1 MRKFNKN
8 MWFMALLLV
17 VFLAGCGGGGGG
29 GGGGLLPDPDDNTAP
44 TVISTAPA
52 ADAIDVPINRKIIA
66 TFDEPMRP
74 STITDTG
81 TFTLTLTGIGAVAG
95 EVKYNIA
102 SHILIFEPTVN
113 LAAGV
118 YTATITTAAEDVSG
132 NALAGIYEWSF
143 TVGTDT
149 DITLPTVSYTMPAD
163 DATDVP
169 SNMNIIATFSEVMD
183 PDTIDITTFTL
194 EESITDIPVLGFV
207 SYAGSTATFN
217 PTLDLVPGLEYDAK
231 ITTTAKDLAGN
242 ALAIDYEWSFT
253 AGDGNAEG
261 QLPVNLGLAGD
272 YAIFALTGIDSAS
285 SAAIITGNIGVGPG
299 VTSSAITGFDL
310 ILPAGSA
317 FSTSTQVVNGN
328 VYAFD
333 YADPTGDN
341 VTTASTDMGLA
352 YTNAAGRTADVTEL
366 GGGTLTGLTLVP
378 GVYKWTGNVVI
389 PTDLSLSGG
398 ANEVWIF
405 QISGNLDM
413 AAAKSVLLSGGAV
426 PENIFWQVGGIVTLG
441 AGTHFE
447 GIVLSQ
453 TAINF
458 GSGASANGRLLAQT
472 AVNLVGASEVTQ
484 P

>member
-1 MRKFNKN
+1 
-8 MWFMALLLV
+8 MALLLV

-29 GGGGLLPDPDDNTAP
+29 DFLPDPDDDTAP
-44 TVISTAPA
+44 TIISTAPA
-52 ADAIDVPINRKIIA
+52 DGATDVPINRKIIA
-66 TFDEPMRP
+66 TFSEPMRP

-81 TFTLTLTGIGAVAG
+81 TFTLTGPGGAVAG
-95 EVKYNIA
+95 EVTYNVA
-102 SHILIFEPTVN
+102 SHILIFDPAGD

-132 NALAGIYEWSF
+132 NALASNYEWSF

-149 DITLPTVSYTMPAD
+149 DITLPTVSYTMPTD
-163 DATDVP
+163 GATDVP
-169 SNMNIIATFSEVMD
+169 SNTNIIVTFSEVMD
-183 PDTIDITTFTL
+183 PDTINVLTFTV
-194 EESITDIPVLGFV
+194 ETTDGSIPVPGFV
-207 SYAGSTATFN
+207 TYAGSTATFN
-217 PTLDLVPGLEYDAK
+217 PTLDLVPGVEYDAT
-231 ITTTAKDLAGN
+231 ITTDAKDLAGN
-242 ALAIDYEWSFT
+242 ALAFNYDWSFT

-261 QLPVNLGLAGD
+261 QLPVNLGLAGN
-272 YAIFALTGIDSAS
+272 YAIFALTGIDSSA
-285 SAAIITGNIGVGPG
+285 SAAIITGDIGVGPG
-299 VTSSAITGFDL
+299 VTSSAITGFALD
-310 ILPAGSA
+310 LPAGSA
-317 FSTSTQVVNGN
+317 FSTSTQVNGN

-333 YADPTGDN
+333 YADPTPAN

-352 YTNAAGRTADVTEL
+352 YTDAAGRTADVTEL
-366 GGGTLTGLTLVP
+366 GDGTLTGLTLVP

-458 GSGASANGRLLAQT
+458 GDGASANGRLLAQT
-472 AVNLVGASEVTQ
+472 AVNLVGASVVTQ